1 MAQQK
6 SVDTKVNGIAEPV
19 DLEKGLVAGLLD
31 LQSDSLAVFL
41 AMWSVVHTFLF
52 DSRSELIY
60 FAFSFQ

>member
-6 SVDTKVNGIAEPV
+6 SVDTKVNGIAESV

-41 AMWSVVHTFLF
+41 ADTCDRRYILS
-52 DSRSELIY
+52 SLIV
-60 FAFSFQ
+60 AQS

>member
-41 AMWSVVHTFLF
+41 AM
-52 DSRSELIY
+52 
-60 FAFSFQ
+60 

>member
-41 AMWSVVHTFLF
+41 ADTCDRWYILS
-52 DSRSELIY
+52 SLIV
-60 FAFSFQ
+60 AQS